1 MEAVLQ
7 KFGIPSDA
15 LMIPI
20 TSGIINKT
28 WKVTST
34 KGNFILQQINDHVF
48 INPELI
54 HGNIAAI
61 AAYLKKNYSNYLF
74 PSPVLNVEGT
84 QLLKEKDSGYFRVF
98 PFIEGTHTI
107 DVVENPKQAFEAAEQ
122 FGRFTAYLGGFDCTK
137 LKITIPDFHN
147 LSYRYQQ
154 FQEALSAGNQQRIQN
169 EKNLIG
175 KLERLNF
182 LVKQY
187 DAITQN
193 PSFKK
198 RVTHHDTKISNV
210 LFNEQ
215 DNAVCIIDLDTVMPG
230 YFISD
235 VGDMMRTYLCSVSE
249 NEEDISKIQV
259 RPAYYYAIVEGY
271 YKEMENELTA
281 EEKKHFFFA
290 GQFMIY
296 MQALRFL
303 TDYLNNDI
311 YYQIQYPTHNLV
323 RAINQVVLLE
333 CLMEYET
340 EFKKMKL

>member
-7 KFGIPSDA
+7 KFGIPLDA
-15 LMIPI
+15 LIIPI

-28 WKVTST
+28 WKVCSVN
-34 KGNFILQQINDHVF
+34 GNYILQQINDHVF
-48 INPELI
+48 VNPELI
-54 HGNIAAI
+54 HGNITVI
-61 AAYLKKNYSNYLF
+61 ASYLKKNYSSYLF
-74 PSPVLNVEGT
+74 PAPILHSAGS
-84 QLLKEKDSGYFRVF
+84 QLLKEPGVGYFRVF

-107 DVVENPKQAFEAAEQ
+107 DVVANPKQAFEAAEQ
-122 FGRFTAYLGGFDCTK
+122 FGRFTAYLGGFNCNQ
-137 LKITIPDFHN
+137 LNVTIPDFHN

-154 FQEALSAGNQQRIQN
+154 FQEALKSGNAERIHN
-169 EKNLIG
+169 EKSLID
-175 KLERLNF
+175 KLTRLQF

-187 DAITQN
+187 DAITKN
-193 PSFKK
+193 NSFKK

-235 VGDMMRTYLCSVSE
+235 VGDMMRTYLCEVSE
-249 NEEDISKIQV
+249 NEEDISKIKI
-259 RPAYYYAIVEGY
+259 RPDYYYAIVEGY
-271 YKEMENELTA
+271 YKEMQNELTN

-303 TDYLNNDI
+303 TDYLHNDR

-333 CLMEYET
+333 RLMEYET

>member
-1 MEAVLQ
+1 MEAILQ
-7 KFGIPSDA
+7 KFGIPSNA

-34 KGNFILQQINDHVF
+34 KGNFILQQINNHVF

-61 AAYLKKNYSNYLF
+61 AAYLKKNYTNYLF
-74 PSPVLNVEGT
+74 PSPVLNIEGKP
-84 QLLKEKDSGYFRVF
+84 LLKESDSGYFRVF

-107 DVVENPKQAFEAAEQ
+107 DVVENTKQAFEAAEQ
-122 FGRFTAYLGGFDCTK
+122 FGRFTAYLGGFDCIK
-137 LKITIPDFHN
+137 LRTIIPNFHD

-154 FQEALSAGNQQRIQN
+154 FQDALSTGNQQRIQS

-175 KLERLNF
+175 KLEKLNF

-235 VGDMMRTYLCSVSE
+235 VGDMMRTYLCEVSE
-249 NEEDISKIQV
+249 NEEDISKIEV
-259 RPAYYYAIVEGY
+259 RPTYYYAIVEGY

-281 EEKKHFFFA
+281 DEKKHFFFA

-333 CLMEYET
+333 RLMEYET

>member
-1 MEAVLQ
+1 MEAILQ

-28 WKVTST
+28 WKVSST
-34 KGNFILQQINDHVF
+34 KGNFILQQINNHVF

-154 FQEALSAGNQQRIQN
+154 FQDALSGGNQQRIQN

-175 KLERLNF
+175 KLEKLNF

-187 DAITQN
+187 DAITHN

-210 LFNEQ
+210 LFNEH

-235 VGDMMRTYLCSVSE
+235 VGDMMRTYLCAVSE
-249 NEEDISKIQV
+249 NEEDISKIEV

-333 CLMEYET
+333 RLMEYET

>member
-1 MEAVLQ
+1 MEQVLQ
-7 KFGIPSDA
+7 KFGIPADA
-15 LMIPI
+15 VMIPI

-28 WKVTST
+28 WKVCSI
-34 KGNFILQQINDHVF
+34 KGDYILQQINDHVF
-48 INPELI
+48 FNPDLI

-61 AAYLKKNYSNYLF
+61 AAYLKKNYSRYLF
-74 PSPVLNVEGT
+74 PSPILNTEGT
-84 QLLKEKDSGYFRVF
+84 HLLKLPEAGYFRVF
-98 PFIEGTHTI
+98 PFIEATHTI

-122 FGRFTAYLGGFDCTK
+122 FGRFTAYLGGFDCAK
-137 LKITIPDFHN
+137 LNVTIPNFHN

-154 FQEALSAGNQQRIQN
+154 FQDALISGNPERIQAK
-169 EKNLIG
+169 KNLID
-175 KLERLNF
+175 KLIRLNF

-187 DAITQN
+187 DAITHN

-210 LFNEQ
+210 LFNQE

-235 VGDMMRTYLCSVSE
+235 VGDMMRTYLCEVSE
-249 NEEDISKIQV
+249 NEEDVSRVKI
-259 RPAYYYAIVEGY
+259 RPDYYYAIVEGY
-271 YKEMENELTA
+271 YKEMQHELTA

-296 MQALRFL
+296 MQALRFF

-323 RAINQVVLLE
+323 RAINQVVLLDR
-333 CLMEYET
+333 LMEYET

>member
-7 KFGIPSDA
+7 NFGIPSDA

-28 WKVTST
+28 WKVCSS

-48 INPELI
+48 FNPELI

-74 PSPVLNVEGT
+74 PSPILNLEGT
-84 QLLKEKDSGYFRVF
+84 QLLKVLDSGYFRVF

-107 DVVENPKQAFEAAEQ
+107 DVVENSKQAFEAAEQ
-122 FGRFTAYLGGFDCTK
+122 FGRFTAYLGGFDCAK
-137 LKITIPDFHN
+137 LNVTIPDFHN

-154 FQEALSAGNQQRIQN
+154 FQDALKSGNPERIQE
-169 EKNLIG
+169 EKNLID
-175 KLERLNF
+175 KLTSLNF

-187 DAITQN
+187 DAITKNQ
-193 PSFKK
+193 SFKK

-210 LFNEQ
+210 LFNEE

-235 VGDMMRTYLCSVSE
+235 VGDMMRTYLCEVSE
-249 NEEDISKIQV
+249 NEKEISKIKI
-259 RPAYYYAIVEGY
+259 RPDYYYAIVEGY
-271 YKEMENELTA
+271 YKEMQNELTS

-303 TDYLNNDI
+303 TDYLNNDS

-333 CLMEYET
+333 RLMEYET

>member
-15 LMIPI
+15 LIIPI

-28 WKVTST
+28 WKVCSVN
-34 KGNFILQQINDHVF
+34 GNYILQQINDNVF
-48 INPELI
+48 VNPELI

-61 AAYLKKNYSNYLF
+61 ASYLKKNYSSYLF
-74 PSPVLNVEGT
+74 PAPILHSAGS
-84 QLLKEKDSGYFRVF
+84 QLLNEPGVGYFRVF

-107 DVVENPKQAFEAAEQ
+107 DVVANPKQAFEAAEQ
-122 FGRFTAYLGGFDCTK
+122 FGRFTAYLGGFNCNQ
-137 LKITIPDFHN
+137 LNVTIPDFHN

-154 FQEALSAGNQQRIQN
+154 FQEALKSGNPERIQE
-169 EKNLIG
+169 EKNLID
-175 KLERLNF
+175 KLIQLQF

-187 DAITQN
+187 NAITQN
-193 PSFKK
+193 LSFKK

-210 LFNEQ
+210 LFNEE

-235 VGDMMRTYLCSVSE
+235 VGDMMRTYLCAVSE
-249 NEEDISKIQV
+249 NEEDISKIEV

-333 CLMEYET
+333 RLMEYET

>member
-7 KFGIPSDA
+7 YFGIPSDA

-28 WKVTST
+28 WKVCSS

-48 INPELI
+48 FNPELI

-74 PSPVLNVEGT
+74 PSPILNLEGT
-84 QLLKEKDSGYFRVF
+84 QLLKVLDSGYFRVF

-107 DVVENPKQAFEAAEQ
+107 DVVENSKQAFEAAEQ
-122 FGRFTAYLGGFDCTK
+122 FGRFTAYLGGFDCAK
-137 LKITIPDFHN
+137 LNVTIPDFHN

-154 FQEALSAGNQQRIQN
+154 FQDALKSGNPERIQE
-169 EKNLIG
+169 EKNLID
-175 KLERLNF
+175 KLTSLNF

-187 DAITQN
+187 DAITKNQ
-193 PSFKK
+193 SFKK

-210 LFNEQ
+210 LFNEE

-235 VGDMMRTYLCSVSE
+235 VGDMMRTYLCEVSE
-249 NEEDISKIQV
+249 NEEDISKIKI
-259 RPAYYYAIVEGY
+259 RPDYYYAIVEGY
-271 YKEMENELTA
+271 YKEMQNELTTD
-281 EEKKHFFFA
+281 EKKHFFFA

-303 TDYLNNDI
+303 TDYLSNDM

-333 CLMEYET
+333 RLMDFEV

>member
-84 QLLKEKDSGYFRVF
+84 QLLKEPDSGYFRVF

-122 FGRFTAYLGGFDCTK
+122 FGRFTAYLSGFDCKK
-137 LKITIPDFHN
+137 LKTTIPDFHN
-147 LSYRYQQ
+147 LNYRYQQ
-154 FQEALSAGNQQRIQN
+154 FQDALSMGNQQRIQS

-175 KLERLNF
+175 KLEKLNF

>member
-28 WKVTST
+28 WKVCTAN
-34 KGNFILQQINDHVF
+34 GNYILQQINDHVF
-48 INPELI
+48 SNPELI

-61 AAYLKKNYSNYLF
+61 ASYLKKNYSSYLF
-74 PSPVLNVEGT
+74 PSPILHSEGS
-84 QLLKEKDSGYFRVF
+84 QLLKEPGAGYFRVF

-107 DVVENPKQAFEAAEQ
+107 DVVSNPKQAFEAAEQ
-122 FGRFTAYLGGFDCTK
+122 FGRFTAYLGGFNCN
-137 LKITIPDFHN
+137 LLSVTIPDFHN
-147 LSYRYQQ
+147 LSFRYQQ
-154 FQEALSAGNQQRIQN
+154 FENALKTGNPERIKE
-169 EKNLIG
+169 EKNLID
-175 KLERLNF
+175 KLTRLHF

-187 DAITQN
+187 DAITKN
-193 PSFKK
+193 HSFKK

-210 LFNEQ
+210 LFNEEG
-215 DNAVCIIDLDTVMPG
+215 NAVCIIDLDTVMPG

-235 VGDMMRTYLCSVSE
+235 VGDMMRTYLCEVSE
-249 NEEDISKIQV
+249 NEEDISKIKI
-259 RPAYYYAIVEGY
+259 RPDYYYAIVEGY
-271 YKEMENELTA
+271 YKEMQNELTA
-281 EEKKHFFFA
+281 DEKKYFFFA

-311 YYQIQYPTHNLV
+311 YYQIQYPSHNLV
-323 RAINQVVLLE
+323 RTINQVVLLE
-333 CLMEYET
+333 RLMEYET

>member
-28 WKVTST
+28 WKVSST
-34 KGNFILQQINDHVF
+34 KGNFILQQINNHVF

-74 PSPVLNVEGT
+74 PSPVLNTEGT
-84 QLLKEKDSGYFRVF
+84 QLLKEADSSYFRVF

-122 FGRFTAYLGGFDCTK
+122 FGRFTAYLAGFDSST
-137 LKITIPDFHN
+137 LKVTIPDFHN
-147 LSYRYQQ
+147 LSYRYRQ
-154 FQEALSAGNQQRIQN
+154 FQDALSTGNQQRIQS

-175 KLERLNF
+175 KLEKLNF

-187 DAITQN
+187 DAITKN

-235 VGDMMRTYLCSVSE
+235 VGDMMRTYLCAVSE
-249 NEEDISKIQV
+249 NEEDLSKIEV
-259 RPAYYYAIVEGY
+259 RPHYYYAIVEGY

-333 CLMEYET
+333 RLMEYET

>member
-28 WKVTST
+28 WKVSST
-34 KGNFILQQINDHVF
+34 KGNFILQQINNHVF

-74 PSPVLNVEGT
+74 PSPVLNTEGT
-84 QLLKEKDSGYFRVF
+84 QLLKETDSSYFRVF

-147 LSYRYQQ
+147 LSYRYRQ
-154 FQEALSAGNQQRIQN
+154 FQDALTAGNSERIRS

-175 KLERLNF
+175 KLEKMNF

-249 NEEDISKIQV
+249 NEEDISKIEV
-259 RPAYYYAIVEGY
+259 RPDYYYAIVEGY
-271 YKEMENELTA
+271 YKEMENELTT

-333 CLMEYET
+333 RLMEYET
-340 EFKKMKL
+340 EFKNMKL

>member
-1 MEAVLQ
+1 MEVVLQ

-20 TSGIINKT
+20 NSGIINKT
-28 WKVTST
+28 WKVCSA
-34 KGNFILQQINDHVF
+34 KGNYILQQINDHVF
-48 INPELI
+48 AKPELI
-54 HGNIAAI
+54 HSNITAI
-61 AAYLKKNYSNYLF
+61 ATYLKKNYSNYLF
-74 PSPVLNVEGT
+74 PAPIQNIDGNPLL
-84 QLLKEKDSGYFRVF
+84 QLPEFGYFRVF

-107 DVVENPKQAFEAAEQ
+107 DVVANPKQAFEAAEQ
-122 FGRFTAYLGGFDCTK
+122 FGRFSAYLGGFNCSQ
-137 LKITIPDFHN
+137 LKVTIPDFHN

-154 FQEALSAGNQQRIQN
+154 FQEALTAGNQERIHN
-169 EKNLIG
+169 ERNLIE
-175 KLERLNF
+175 KLIRLNF

-187 DAITQN
+187 DAITHN
-193 PSFKK
+193 SSFKK

-210 LFNEQ
+210 LFNEY

-235 VGDMMRTYLCSVSE
+235 VGDMMRTYLCDVSE
-249 NEEDISKIQV
+249 NEEDISKVHI
-259 RPAYYYAIVEGY
+259 RPDYYYAIVEGY
-271 YKEMENELTA
+271 YKEMQHELTA
-281 EEKKHFFFA
+281 EEKKYFFFA

-311 YYQIQYPTHNLV
+311 YYQIQYPVHNLV

-333 CLMEYET
+333 RLMEYET

>member
-122 FGRFTAYLGGFDCTK
+122 FGRFTAYLAGFDSST
-137 LKITIPDFHN
+137 LKVTIPDFHN
-147 LSYRYQQ
+147 LSYRYRQ
-154 FQEALSAGNQQRIQN
+154 FQDALSTGNQQRIQS

-175 KLERLNF
+175 KLEKLNF

-187 DAITQN
+187 DAITKN

-271 YKEMENELTA
+271 YKEMENELTG

-333 CLMEYET
+333 RLMEYET
-340 EFKKMKL
+340 EFKNMKL